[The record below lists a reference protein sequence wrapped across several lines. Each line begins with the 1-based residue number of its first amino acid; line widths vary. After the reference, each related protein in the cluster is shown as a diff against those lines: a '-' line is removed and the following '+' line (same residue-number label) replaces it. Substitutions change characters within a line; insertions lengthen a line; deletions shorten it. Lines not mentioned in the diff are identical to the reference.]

1 MSEKTR
7 TVRPHFRPRK
17 VVAEDGTTL
26 DAPEGWELLPPGDA
40 GLTRKVKQMG
50 PSWTVQQKKGRRT
63 FSKGVWAPQEN
74 IEAAKR
80 SIEMMR
86 QDPSYL
92 RKKQAAQVR
101 REKAQGEYVEEFKNA
116 VVEFLNF
123 APVYQELASTL
134 ADAVGEH
141 ATPVGSGTVA
151 RTKRISVEERA
162 EAAVIA
168 WMRHN
173 TSAYDRIKVPR
184 VKGARRQL
192 RRQIAARSREILATY
207 RTGAEINQAHCP
219 LYKALSALPKADS

>member
-1 MSEKTR
+1 MSEKSR
-7 TVRPHFRPRK
+7 IVRPHFRPRT

-26 DAPEGWELLPPGDA
+26 KPPEGWELLPPGDA
-40 GLTRKVKQMG
+40 ALTRKVKGLG

-63 FSKGVWAPQEN
+63 FSQGVWAPAEN
-74 IEAAKR
+74 IEAAQR

-86 QDPSYL
+86 QDPSYQ
-92 RKKQAAQVR
+92 RQKQNAQRR
-101 REKAQGEYVEEFKNA
+101 REREQQDYVQQFQA
-116 VVEFLNF
+116 SVLEFLNF
-123 APVYQELASTL
+123 AETYKELAQTL
-134 ADAVGEH
+134 AKAVSAH

-192 RRQIAARSREILATY
+192 RRQIAARSRELLETY
-207 RTGAEINQAHCP
+207 RNGSPLDTDHCP
-219 LYKALSALPKADS
+219 LYKAIQNASTPE